1 MVFEEKTLSSEMIYE
16 GKIINLKKDKV
27 TVVNGT
33 SYRELIEHSGGA
45 VLVAITGN
53 NKMLMIRQFRK
64 AADKVMFEA
73 PAGKIDPDEDPI
85 VTAGRELREE
95 TGYTA
100 GNIRYLCKFYTS
112 VGYSN
117 ELLYLYLCTDLK
129 PGETDFDENEAIDT
143 EEWDVDELHRMVMD
157 GELDDAKTI
166 IAVEFAYNYLK
177 SYS

>member
-100 GNIRYLCKFYTS
+100 GNIRYLCKFYTNCFRLDFS
-112 VGYSN
+112 KITGLIFDGYIS
-117 ELLYLYLCTDLK
+117 E
-129 PGETDFDENEAIDT
+129 
-143 EEWDVDELHRMVMD
+143 
-157 GELDDAKTI
+157 
-166 IAVEFAYNYLK
+166 
-177 SYS
+177 